1 MTILTTALVNAW
13 TDKDR
18 LNLTALDLDLES
30 QIASQVIAQASQAF
44 DTSTWVSEATTPTLI
59 KSVMAMMYV
68 GRIYQNRNIDS
79 VDDLT
84 FYGSKLI
91 QDANSLLNNIISG
104 LIVLRDAGGGGG
116 GPGGSPAQIS
126 YEPIESDPMFS
137 MEMIF

>member
-1 MTILTTALVNAW
+1 MTILTSALVNAW

-18 LNLTALDLDLES
+18 LNLTALDSNLES

-59 KSVMAMMYV
+59 KSVMAMMYA

-91 QDANSLLNNIISG
+91 QDANTLLENIISG
-104 LIVLRDAGGGGG
+104 LIVLKDASTGVVV
-116 GPGGSPAQIS
+116 PMASPAQIS